1 MLPGEMFESRLKAV
15 LESAVS
21 EILQLHED
29 GLVLMRA
36 QIRLR
41 DAQIRALKKR
51 VTDSEF
57 AGRLE
62 CRDGDIQ
69 NPAARLQLN
78 GNPEDSDTLA
88 QMFTAERKDVPVTE
102 DLNAPQ
108 NEEDFAGP
116 VEMKQNFLEIT
127 EDPHCSQ
134 MPARTHAC
142 AFTSISASQTVNS
155 LSFESDSQNSRPDRT
170 ASDFIQNRTSPDRSN
185 ACRREAAQE
194 KWFICSFCGKS
205 FDRSS
210 HLQMHRR
217 VHTGERPFR
226 CAVCGKSF
234 SQLSNLRTHQK
245 IHRTHTKTN

>member
-29 GLVLMRA
+29 GLTLMRA

-69 NPAARLQLN
+69 NPAARLQLD
-78 GNPEDSDTLA
+78 GNPDDSVALA
-88 QMFTAERKDVPVTE
+88 QMFTAERKDVLVTE
-102 DLNAPQ
+102 ELNAPQ

-116 VEMKQNFLEIT
+116 MEMKQNFLEIT
-127 EDPHCSQ
+127 DHPHCSQ
-134 MPARTHAC
+134 MPARTHTC
-142 AFTSISASQTVNS
+142 AFTSISTTQTVNS
-155 LSFESDSQNSRPDRT
+155 LSFESFSQNSQPDRT
-170 ASDFIQNRTSPDRSN
+170 ASDFIQNTTSPDRSN
-185 ACRREAAQE
+185 ACRREAPQE